1 MTLIEYYGELLE
13 NLELLINT
21 RKYILEKYD
30 RLEGHL
36 INTTIDI
43 TRYLRNHYNLVN
55 IIATDNTAENI
66 ARFKGEVNLL
76 NRRFFIGNG
85 DESLYNA
92 INSSLFSSIN
102 RCYYFINKTTTNELL
117 NIQNPESLILQL
129 FLFIQTFKY
138 TQEKFLDDRAVF
150 NIENLEITLDSNI
163 KLDTPMITLIIT
175 DKTDNL
181 DYQTIQLTDNLQV
194 KLSSKQLLE
203 IASNKLK
210 TYLLEL
216 LDCNIDILQRKEV
229 VLIGDGE

>member
-13 NLELLINT
+13 NLEVLINT

-36 INTTIDI
+36 INTTINI
-43 TRYLRNHYNLVN
+43 TKDLRKHYNLVA

-66 ARFKGEVNLL
+66 AKFKGEVNLL
-76 NRRFFIGNG
+76 NKRFFIGNG
-85 DESLYNA
+85 DEILFNA

-102 RCYYFINKTTTNELL
+102 RCYYFINRTTANELL

-129 FLFIQTFKY
+129 FLFIQAFKY

-150 NIENLEITLDSNI
+150 NIENLEIILDSNI
-163 KLDTPMITLIIT
+163 KLDTPNITLIIT
-175 DKTDNL
+175 DKTDSL
-181 DYQTIQLTDNLQV
+181 DYQIIELSNNLKV
-194 KLSSKQLLE
+194 KLNSKRLLD

-210 TYLLEL
+210 AYLLEL
-216 LDCNIDILQRKEV
+216 LDCDIDILQRKEI
-229 VLIGDGE
+229 VLVGDGE